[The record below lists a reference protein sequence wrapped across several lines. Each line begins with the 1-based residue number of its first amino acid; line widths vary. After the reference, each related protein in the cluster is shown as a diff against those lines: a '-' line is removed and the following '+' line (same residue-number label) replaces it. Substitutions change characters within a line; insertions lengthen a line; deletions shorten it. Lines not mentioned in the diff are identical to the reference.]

1 MLKIKRYIIYILAL
15 CSTAQASQGLSGAFT
30 AGQDF
35 LEKARYIK
43 SKYASPAETM
53 PELTEMVHNILSKVE
68 AEINEGDDRYAIFKT
83 IKASAE
89 HDIQARNLNLHRLN
103 YLTFQLAVAL
113 NPSASNH
120 FDIFSGFTTLMSNQ
134 IWKLPYDEAYE
145 AVSEYIE
152 QQKASISSPV
162 DNKAYENLKN
172 FRDLLFMPSDRG
184 FWVFPYVMEK
194 PTYGIRTYLEA
205 FAEQIIFVGLPLKA
219 QNCTVHTSLIQQ
231 GEHAYFWGHDLLHV
245 QALAPSLNL
254 EESQSHIT
262 AMASVVQD
270 LLPVIAK
277 QDTATQRKAYGVLF
291 WLTHELL
298 NYSEPNTPLFNASSS
313 TADIFARMLS
323 HSQHYLDEYLPAA
336 LENKDSY
343 YRHHLTYMKQEEFK
357 DDKPINYFK
366 LEEGDI
372 LHIVEDTQSAQ
383 TAKDS
388 GYLPSALF
396 FEEDKNVILAF
407 RKEDPDRKGGYTV
420 SNTYINIF
428 SSWENQRKFTY
439 AFANLMKYMGVSDGQ
454 GTYGKTLAEYNP
466 ATANQMIHTLLTEF
480 GQDYEPFLKN

>member
-1 MLKIKRYIIYILAL
+1 MLKIKHYIIYILAL

-30 AGQDF
+30 AGQDS
-35 LEKARYIK
+35 LETARYIK
-43 SKYASPAETM
+43 SKYASPADTM
-53 PELTEMVHNILSKVE
+53 PELTEMVQTIVAKVE

-89 HDIQARNLNLHRLN
+89 HDIQAKNLNLHRLN

-113 NPSASNH
+113 NPNVSNH

-134 IWKLPYDEAYE
+134 IWQLPYDEAYE
-145 AVSEYIE
+145 AVSGYIE

-162 DNKAYENLKN
+162 DKNTYENLKN

-184 FWVFPYVMEK
+184 LWVFPYVMEK

-231 GEHAYFWGHDLLHV
+231 GEHAYFWAHDLLHV

-262 AMASVVQD
+262 ALAGVVQK

-291 WLTHELL
+291 WLTHELV
-298 NYSEPNTPLFNASSS
+298 NYSGPNAPLFNASMP
-313 TADIFARMLS
+313 TADIFARMID

-336 LENKDSY
+336 LEDKDSY
-343 YRHHLTYMKQEEFK
+343 YHHHITSMKKKEVK
-357 DDKPINYFK
+357 DKPINHFK
-366 LEEGDI
+366 IEEGDFF
-372 LHIVEDTQSAQ
+372 HIVEDAQSAQ
-383 TAKDS
+383 TAKNLD
-388 GYLPSALF
+388 YLSNELSF
-396 FEEDKNVILAF
+396 DEDKNVILVL
-407 RKEDPDRKGGYTV
+407 RKDDPDGAGGYTV

-428 SSWENQRKFTY
+428 DNWENQRKFTY

-466 ATANQMIHTLLTEF
+466 AKANQMIHTLLTEF
-480 GQDYEPFLKN
+480 SKDYESFLKN